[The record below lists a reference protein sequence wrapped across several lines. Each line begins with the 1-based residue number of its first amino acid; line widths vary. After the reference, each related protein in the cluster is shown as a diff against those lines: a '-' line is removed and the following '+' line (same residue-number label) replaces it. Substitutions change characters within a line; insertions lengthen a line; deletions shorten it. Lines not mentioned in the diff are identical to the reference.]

1 MDFTGKTILI
11 TGASQGIG
19 RFLASYFAKKGAEII
34 ITARNV
40 AKLHATAA
48 LVREQ
53 TGRECLVVP
62 SDLCDV
68 ASLIRLAEIIQKENK
83 QVDILINNAG
93 NVTSKPFLD
102 TSLKEI
108 GDIIGANVTGCLQI
122 SRLIAEDMAKRGAG
136 MIINFSSLAGYK
148 PNPAQTVYSVSK
160 AGVNGISDALDAG
173 LRSKGIHLMNV
184 AIPSVGV
191 TVPCQP
197 HQIPVQVFAEKLEH
211 AIEHK
216 TSELYFS
223 SITKWLMRLYR
234 FYPPLSRLR

>member
-19 RFLASYFAKKGAEII
+19 RFLASFFAKKGADII
-34 ITARNV
+34 ITARNETNL
-40 AKLHATAA
+40 KETAG

-53 TGRECLVVP
+53 TGHDCLVLP
-62 SDLCDV
+62 SDLCDA
-68 ASLIRLAEIIQKENK
+68 ASLTRLAESIRRENK
-83 QVDILINNAG
+83 HVDILINNAG
-93 NVTSKPFLD
+93 NVTSKPFLE
-102 TSLKEI
+102 TSLEEI
-108 GDIIGANVTGCLQI
+108 GALIGANVTGCLQI
-122 SRLIAEDMAKRGAG
+122 SRLITEDMVKRGEG

-148 PNPAQTVYSVSK
+148 SNPTQTVYSASK
-160 AGVNGISDALDAG
+160 AGVNGISDALDVD

-191 TVPCQP
+191 TTPCQP

-216 TSELYFS
+216 TTELYFS
-223 SITKWLMRLYR
+223 VVTKWLMRLYR